1 MVDALRPE
9 MQPGELRARAQAL
22 LAARDQGTR
31 PADAAPCT
39 EEELQQT
46 LHELRVHQIELELQN
61 EELRRTQVELECS
74 RQRWFE
80 LYDLAPV
87 GYCTVSAGGLIQQV
101 NLAAAELLGLPRA
114 ALARRRFS
122 EFILPAD
129 QHAYYD
135 LHAQLLGSGEPQS
148 CELRMAGERGTERWI
163 QLSATATLP
172 DEQGERSLRI
182 VMVDVTARRQ
192 AQAAEAAL
200 RLAEQTARNRNE
212 FLSRVSH
219 EFRTPL
225 HAILGF
231 SHVLLNEASA
241 LSPTSQRQL
250 QHIRNAGNHLLRM
263 VTDLLDISRMSS
275 GQLTLKIVKV
285 DPIGSLNE
293 AIQDVASQ
301 AKSAGITVE
310 MAPHDGAAATVSADA
325 TRLRQVFQNL
335 LSNAIKYSRDQG
347 RVRLRL
353 ARNGPFWRVHI
364 ADDGVGMTHEQQAGL
379 FQPFNRLGRERS
391 GIEGTGLGL
400 VIARDLVHA
409 MGGALTVRSEP
420 GQGTELLVD
429 LLASE
434 PAPGAVRAAPG
445 ADDQVDRID
454 APVDLRGRVLCVEDD
469 PGSRELIRHIL
480 GSWPGIEVEIVE
492 NGAACIAAARRA
504 WPDLVLLDQ
513 RLPDIPGLEVL
524 KVLRQLN
531 PQLPLRCIVVSAEV
545 TPEDIGR
552 ARAAGAD
559 EFVAKPIDPD
569 RMKSVVGHLVA
580 RPMRQDGPQPGGH
593 ASRDGSPH

>member
-1 MVDALRPE
+1 MVDALPPE
-9 MQPGELRARAQAL
+9 MHPGELRARAQAL
-22 LAARDQGTR
+22 LAAREDSPR
-31 PADAAPCT
+31 PADAPSGT
-39 EEELQQT
+39 EEERLQT

-61 EELRRTQVELECS
+61 EELRRTQVELERS

-87 GYCTVSAGGLIQQV
+87 GYCTISEGCLIQQV

-114 ALARRRFS
+114 ALAQRRFS

-129 QHAYYD
+129 QDAYYD
-135 LHAQLLGSGEPQS
+135 LHAQLLGSGEPQC
-148 CELRMAGERGTERWI
+148 CELRMVGVRGAERWM
-163 QLSATATLP
+163 QLSATVTSP
-172 DEQGERSLRI
+172 DGQGARSLRI
-182 VMVDVTARRQ
+182 VLVDVTARRQ

-225 HAILGF
+225 NAVLGF
-231 SHVLLNEASA
+231 SHVLLKDASA
-241 LSPTSQRQL
+241 WSPSSQRQL

-275 GQLTLKIVKV
+275 GQLTLKIATV
-285 DPIGSLNE
+285 DAMDSLHE
-293 AIQDVASQ
+293 AMQDVATQ
-301 AKSAGITVE
+301 ARSAGVTVE
-310 MAPHDGAAATVSADA
+310 LAAHGGAPATVSADA
-325 TRLRQVFQNL
+325 TRLRQVIQNL
-335 LSNAIKYSRDQG
+335 LSNAIKYSQDQG

-353 ARNGPFWRVHI
+353 ARHGPFWRVCI
-364 ADDGVGMTHEQQAGL
+364 ADNGVGMTHEQQAAL

-429 LLASE
+429 LLAAD
-434 PAPGAVRAAPG
+434 PAPDTAQAAPG
-445 ADDQVDRID
+445 AGNPVDRAD
-454 APVDLRGRVLCVEDD
+454 EPVDLRGRVLCVEDD
-469 PGSRELIRHIL
+469 PGSRDLVMHIL
-480 GSWPGIEVEIVE
+480 GSWPGIELEIVDT
-492 NGAACIAAARRA
+492 GAACIAAARRA

-513 RLPDIPGLEVL
+513 RLSDMPGLEVV

-531 PQLPLRCIVVSAEV
+531 PHLPLHCILVSAEG
-545 TPEDIGR
+545 TTEDIGR

-559 EFVAKPIDPD
+559 GFVTKPIDPD
-569 RMKSVVGHLVA
+569 HMRAVVGRLL
-580 RPMRQDGPQPGGH
+580 
-593 ASRDGSPH
+593 ASATQEAASQHSAPVGRDGRPR